1 MGALSSKEIVEQS
14 KTAYK
19 QWAKQWREHAE
30 THKAMGIHSTFH
42 DYSNTGVGRVLLLA
56 GNGYSLEENFE
67 TIQEYRS
74 NIDIMCCD
82 KSLGHFIERGIKPD
96 YVVVCDANVSYEKYC
111 MPWEDKLDQTT
122 LFVNVCANP
131 EWTKAN
137 WKQKC
142 LFVNMDS
149 INSEAE
155 FGPLSGC
162 QNFLPA
168 ATNVS
173 NQMLVL
179 VTQSSNKGRNNWF
192 GYDKIVL
199 IGFDYCWHKDGNY
212 YAFDHD
218 ADGKSNYMRHAICLD
233 RDFRECFSSTNL
245 IFSAK
250 WLDDYIRGF
259 QLPVVS
265 GTKRTLLASTPT
277 KNLETQLQYT
287 YKPHDA
293 VTVRGLTDLK
303 GQLLAQINKIDQ
315 RLSRMGHDHLMSYR
329 HSI

>member
-1 MGALSSKEIVEQS
+1 MGLSSNEIILQS
-14 KTAYK
+14 KTAYN
-19 QWAKQWREHAE
+19 QWCKQWRDHCKQ
-30 THKAMGIHSTFH
+30 HKEMGIETDFM
-42 DYSNTGVGRVLLLA
+42 DFSNTGVGKVLLLC
-56 GNGYSLEENFE
+56 GNGYSLEEEFE
-67 TIQEYRS
+67 TIKKYRD
-74 NIDIMCCD
+74 NIDIMVCD
-82 KSLGHFIERGIKPD
+82 KSLGHFIERGIRPD
-96 YVVVCDANVSYEKYC
+96 YAVVCDANVDYEKYC

-149 INSEAE
+149 INSERE

-162 QNFLPA
+162 HNLLPA

-173 NQMLVL
+173 NQMAVL

-199 IGFDYCWHKDGNY
+199 IGFDYCWHPDGNY

-218 ADGKSNYMRHAICLD
+218 ADGKRNYMSHAHCLD
-233 RDFRECFSSTNL
+233 RGFNPCFSSSNL

-250 WLDDYIRGF
+250 WLDDYIKGF
-259 QLPVVS
+259 QLPFVS

-277 KNLETQLQYT
+277 KNLQQQLQYK
-287 YKPHDA
+287 YKPNDSI
-293 VTVRGLTDLK
+293 TVQGLSDLK
-303 GQLLAQINKIDQ
+303 MQLLEQVQKIDQ
-315 RLSRMGHDHLMSYR
+315 KLTRMGHDHMMSYR
-329 HSI
+329 QSI